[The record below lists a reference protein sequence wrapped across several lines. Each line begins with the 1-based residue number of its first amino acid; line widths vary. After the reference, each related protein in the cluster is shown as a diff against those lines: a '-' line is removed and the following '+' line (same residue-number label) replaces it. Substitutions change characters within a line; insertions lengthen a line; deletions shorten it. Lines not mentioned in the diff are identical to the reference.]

1 MFSTVNR
8 LPAGSPTFKMT
19 ANVLPPSTPVALTSL
34 VCVWDDPV
42 FSSPPVIAGDNPPG
56 QAPDPITSAEPLQ
69 PTQPVSVGF
78 FWIVRT
84 MLDVPIPPPLPVAT
98 PSNTKDAFSEPANI
112 RAQRNT
118 TAGHALRS
126 IPVIVIV
133 VLAILQRL
141 PNTSNLRSYQNLSW
155 IA

>member
-1 MFSTVNR
+1 MFSAVNGP
-8 LPAGSPTFKMT
+8 PAGSLTFKTT
-19 ANVLPPSTPVALTSL
+19 ANVLPPCTPVALTSL
-34 VCVWDDPV
+34 VPVCDDPV

-56 QAPDPITSAEPLQ
+56 QAADPITSTEPLQ

-84 MLDVPIPPPLPVAT
+84 MLDVPIPAPLPVAT
-98 PSNTKDAFSEPANI
+98 PSNIKDAFAEPANI

-141 PNTSNLRSYQNLSW
+141 HNTPNLRSYQNLSW
-155 IA
+155 MS